1 MHEPVDPDKV
11 HMYESGDGLGPDL
24 ESPRFDLRNNS
35 KSQWNSLII
44 DNLLKEV
51 QDQCLQ
57 EDWPVQRSDPYIRE
71 ILAERYKRLQTR
83 WQKGQ
88 PKITDDGTAE
98 TPAQTEAQLVAESEL
113 VLKLC
118 RQTTRHRSKYAR
130 RATVLDHIIKLKVEA
145 GEDDI
150 DVWKWLQGVVQ
161 RLGEHGM
168 SSEESDIENEVEQ
181 VLRVKRM
188 DWCRGIERE
197 LDFLD
202 LQRLVDVDVFAPQG
216 SRPMKR
222 IRESG
227 NPATSRD
234 AVKGLPRAF
243 YNRAWITSLTQRQ
256 LEGLDIPE
264 ESFSWMQVAVATV

>member
-1 MHEPVDPDKV
+1 M
-11 HMYESGDGLGPDL
+11 
-24 ESPRFDLRNNS
+24 
-35 KSQWNSLII
+35 
-44 DNLLKEV
+44 
-51 QDQCLQ
+51 
-57 EDWPVQRSDPYIRE
+57 
-71 ILAERYKRLQTR
+71 
-83 WQKGQ
+83 
-88 PKITDDGTAE
+88 DDGTAE
-98 TPAQTEAQLVAESEL
+98 TPAQTKARLVAESEL
-113 VLKLC
+113 
-118 RQTTRHRSKYAR
+118 KYAR

-168 SSEESDIENEVEQ
+168 SSEESVIENEVEQ
-181 VLRVKRM
+181 VFCVKRM
-188 DWCRGIERE
+188 DWHCGIKHE

-222 IRESG
+222 IHTSG

-234 AVKGLPRAF
+234 AVKDLPRAF
-243 YNRAWITSLTQRQ
+243 YNRAWITSLTQCQ

-264 ESFSWMQVAVATV
+264 ESFSWLQVAVAMV